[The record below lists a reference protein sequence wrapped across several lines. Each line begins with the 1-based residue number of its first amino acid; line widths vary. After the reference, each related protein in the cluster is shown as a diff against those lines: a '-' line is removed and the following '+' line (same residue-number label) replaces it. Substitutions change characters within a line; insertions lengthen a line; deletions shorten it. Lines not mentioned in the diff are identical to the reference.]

1 MGAESEAWTW
11 NSLLDHLRQQPANT
25 VAQIPISALPEP
37 TSVGFQSLPVGADGH
52 PVFGGAMDAELGV
65 VVRAIGELY
74 EVNLFRL
81 PQQQQALAP
90 PVVAAP
96 VVRPVV
102 SPVVAQQTAMVPQK
116 AASQAI
122 APVRVESRAELVLQT
137 RHEHPI
143 ASYIAERPGETLLAT
158 TAIGVA
164 IGYLIGGPRGA
175 LAGAIAGAGTGLA
188 SVALSTAATS
198 PVTANISG
206 TMFLALVANGL
217 GGRAQG
223 PVLRL
228 PPVGRPLLLPAHHD
242 DDDEPPHPRRKPRKR

>member
-1 MGAESEAWTW
+1 MNE
-11 NSLLDHLRQQPANT
+11 
-25 VAQIPISALPEP
+25 
-37 TSVGFQSLPVGADGH
+37 
-52 PVFGGAMDAELGV
+52 ELGV
-65 VVRAIGELY
+65 VVRLIGELY

-81 PQQQQALAP
+81 PQQQQTTAP
-90 PVVAAP
+90 PVVTAP

-102 SPVVAQQTAMVPQK
+102 SPVVAQQTAMAPRH
-116 AASQAI
+116 ATSQAI
-122 APVRVESRAELVLQT
+122 APVRVESRAELVLQA
-137 RHEHPI
+137 RREHPI

-158 TAIGVA
+158 TVIGA
-164 IGYLIGGPRGA
+164 AFGYLIGGPRGA
-175 LAGAIAGAGTGLA
+175 LAGAFAGVSTGLA

-228 PPVGRPLLLPAHHD
+228 PPVGRPLLPPHHD
-242 DDDEPPHPRRKPRKR
+242 DDDEPPHPPRKPRKR